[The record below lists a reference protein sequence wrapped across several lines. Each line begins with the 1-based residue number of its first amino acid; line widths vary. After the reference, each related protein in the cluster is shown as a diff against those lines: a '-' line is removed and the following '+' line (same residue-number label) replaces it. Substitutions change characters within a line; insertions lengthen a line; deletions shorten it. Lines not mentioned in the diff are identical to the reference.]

1 MKTKLKTIALL
12 ISIFLSWHVE
22 ASIPETQIRS
32 VIQLLSDQHPEARER
47 IEKGVRQIARLWQQQ
62 DGDET
67 EFLTFCEKNFIA
79 TSGERER
86 VFQKISHYF
95 EALWGHFN
103 EITLQL
109 QLNLHLDNG
118 PLSDI
123 DPLFGAY
130 SPGAHLINDFYNNK
144 IGFIIALNFPKL
156 SLAEKETLGTNRLEW
171 AYARLGD
178 IFTERIPSDLLQA
191 KVKAESDAD
200 VYISAY
206 NIHMG
211 HILNNKNE
219 KLFPAEMIL
228 LSHWNLRDEIKAN
241 YNKGKT
247 GLNKQETVYK
257 IMQRIIT
264 QEIPAEVIHSGQY
277 DWNPYTNTVSNG
289 EKSWKAPAE
298 NNERYRQMLR
308 NFHAVSAIDKFT
320 GNTFID
326 RKFNDE
332 MEVSLSEAEAL
343 FNHFLSSPQ
352 LKEAGKL
359 ISKRLGRKLKPFD
372 IWYDGFKAR
381 SNLDENKL
389 NNITRQLYPDAEAM
403 KAGLPAL
410 LIRLGF
416 TPERAGSI
424 CDKIAV
430 DAARG
435 SGHAW
440 GAVRKGQQS
449 HLRTRIPAAGMDYKG
464 YNIAIHEFGHNVEQT
479 ISMYDVDHY
488 MMSGVPNTA
497 FTEALAFIFQKRD
510 LQLLGIDNTDPDKQD
525 MEILDKFWSAYE
537 IMGVSMLDIAVW
549 KWMYAHPTA
558 TPEELKIAVI
568 ALSKDVWNKYFAPVF
583 GTKDEL
589 ILGIYSH
596 MICYP
601 LYLSAYAFG
610 QIIDFQVDNYLQS
623 RHFASE
629 VDRMYRLGRLTPNQW
644 MIQATGSPLS
654 VDPILKAADQTLQKM
669 KKNER

>member
-1 MKTKLKTIALL
+1 MKTILKTAALL
-12 ISIFLSWHVE
+12 LCLFPTWYSQ
-22 ASIPETQIRS
+22 AAIPESQIRS
-32 VIQLLSDQHPEARER
+32 AIRSLSSQNPEARDH
-47 IEKGVRQIARLWQQQ
+47 IEKGVRQVARLWQSQ
-62 DGDET
+62 DGNEA
-67 EFLTFCEKNFIA
+67 EFLAFCEKNYIPDPI
-79 TSGERER
+79 ERER

-123 DPLFGAY
+123 DPVFGAY

-156 SLAEKETLGTNRLEW
+156 SLTEKEALGTDRQAW

-178 IFTERIPSDLLQA
+178 IFTERIPAELLQA
-191 KVKAESDAD
+191 QVKAESDAD
-200 VYISAY
+200 VYISDY
-206 NIHMG
+206 NIYMG
-211 HILNNKNE
+211 HVLNAKKE
-219 KLFPAEMIL
+219 KLFPADLIL

-241 YNKGKT
+241 YSKGKT
-247 GLNKQETVYK
+247 GLNKQQTVYK
-257 IMQRIIT
+257 VMQRIIT
-264 QEIPAEVIHSGQY
+264 QEIPTEAINSGKY
-277 DWNPYTNTVSNG
+277 DWNPYTNTLSAEG
-289 EKSWKAPAE
+289 KTQPSQPE
-298 NNERYRQMLR
+298 NNERYRQMLH
-308 NFHAVSAIDKFT
+308 NFHAVSAIDKYT
-320 GNTFID
+320 GTTFIE

-332 MEVSLSEAEAL
+332 MEVSLPEAEAL
-343 FNHFLSSPQ
+343 FRHFLTSPQ

-359 ISKRLGRKLKPFD
+359 ISKRLGRKLEPFD

-381 SNLDENKL
+381 SGLDENKL
-389 NNITRQLYPDAEAM
+389 DKMTQQLYPDAAAM
-403 KAGLPAL
+403 KAGLPDL
-410 LIRLGF
+410 LVKLGF
-416 TPERAGSI
+416 TAERAHWI

-440 GAVRKGQQS
+440 GAAMKGQQS
-449 HLRTRIPAAGMDYKG
+449 HLRTRIPVSGMNYKG

-479 ISMYDVDHY
+479 ISMYNTDY
-488 MMSGVPNTA
+488 FMMSGVPNTA

-510 LQLLGIDNTDPDKQD
+510 LQLLGIDNTDPDQQD
-525 MEILDKFWSAYE
+525 METLDKFWSAYE

-558 TPEELKIAVI
+558 TPEELKVAVI

-583 GTKDEL
+583 GAKDEL

-601 LYLSAYAFG
+601 LYLSAYSFG
-610 QIIDFQVDNYLQS
+610 QIIDFQVDTYLMS
-623 RHFASE
+623 HDFATE

-654 VDPILKAADQTLQKM
+654 VAPLLDAVDQALHRM
-669 KKNER
+669 NKNER